1 VELVVV
7 LYRNGVD
14 SYVNVITAQN
24 AFLSARETELQVQL
38 RQLTAS
44 VALINAL
51 GGGWATTQMDRT
63 ERAAMR
69 APRMIEEA
77 QAPAENGGEAVPNP
91 PPLPLGEIQPDD
103 LIRQNEEAM
112 APAPASSGAE
122 K

>member
-1 VELVVV
+1 
-7 LYRNGVD
+7 
-14 SYVNVITAQN
+14 
-24 AFLSARETELQVQL
+24 VQL

-51 GGGWATTQMDRT
+51 GGGWATTQMDRM

-69 APRMIEEA
+69 APRMAEEA
-77 QAPAENGGEAVPNP
+77 KAPAENAGEAVPNP

-103 LIRQNEEAM
+103 LIRQNDEAM
-112 APAPASSGAE
+112 APAPVSSSSQ